1 MNKDTLTLCSSKQCE
16 TYDALCIGDI
26 FYDLVFLLDDSP
38 TNIPQGG
45 IAYCPQMKLTPGGIG
60 NVAAGV
66 SALGGSAYLMGRS
79 GNDVFSEMYAQD
91 LKQRGVDY
99 HMLVSKDSATGILAS
114 LVDASGERS
123 FVVHRGAND
132 GMSFTDIL
140 PALKQVK
147 AKFLFTAGYSFFAP
161 PQNETIISLIK
172 HFKERN
178 TKVIFDPAVFNLV
191 KVRKKYYEAAL
202 EYSDV
207 LLPNAEEA
215 KELSGEQD
223 LMRALCMLSEHR
235 TVILKIGRNGCIA
248 AHDGDVICYPGSL
261 GQAVDTTGAGDA
273 FAAAVIFGFSHGY
286 ELEDV
291 LKLATWFSG
300 KKVESVGPRSYPP
313 PTDIAMFLNK
323 VNGNSRRKIVR
334 GQLT

>member
-1 MNKDTLTLCSSKQCE
+1 MSEDALTLCSSKQGG
-16 TYDALCIGDI
+16 TYDVLCVGDI
-26 FYDLVFLLDDSP
+26 FYDIVFLLDDP
-38 TNIPQGG
+38 PANIPHGG
-45 IAYCPQMKLTPGGIG
+45 TAYSRQMRLMPGGIG

-66 SALGGSAYLMGRS
+66 AALGGSAYLVGRA
-79 GNDVFSEMYAQD
+79 GNDVFSGMYAQD
-91 LKQRGVDY
+91 LRQRGVDY
-99 HMLVSKDSATGILAS
+99 HMLMDKDRATGLLAS

-132 GMSFTDIL
+132 ALSFIDVL
-140 PALKQVK
+140 PALNQIN
-147 AKFLFTAGYSFFAP
+147 ARFLFAAGYSFVSP
-161 PQNETIISLIK
+161 PQNEAIISIIK

-191 KVRKKYYEAAL
+191 KIRQKYYGAAL
-202 EYSDV
+202 ESSDV
-207 LLPNAEEA
+207 ILPNAEEA

-223 LMRALCMLSEHR
+223 IMRALCMLSEHR
-235 TVILKIGRNGCIA
+235 TVILKMGRNGCLA
-248 AHDGDVICYPGSL
+248 AHNGDIICHPGSL

-273 FAAAVIFGFSHGY
+273 FAAAVIFGFSRGY

-313 PTDIAMFLNK
+313 HADIAMFLNR
-323 VNGNSRRKIVR
+323 VNGDSRKRIVR